1 MTKPLAVIPSFLT
14 RLEDLNV
21 LITCLQ
27 SLKATT
33 TPEQLDIVVV
43 DDGSP
48 NKRVVKALEERCRT
62 LGVELVLREENVGF
76 SRTVNVGLQRA
87 LDEGRDAILIN
98 ADLET
103 PWPGWLELMQ
113 KQRSPDGKDLASVVG
128 GLLTYGNGLIQFA
141 GTSFSY
147 LNRTFFHRYQ
157 FGPGDLPEAQ
167 IPMTCPVTGAFQ
179 FIRHECLQEI
189 GIYDPQ
195 FQMAFEDVDICIRT
209 WKSGRAVVY
218 QPAIRA
224 THHESFFRGRGD
236 PKVRLWEANSWR
248 YFCEKWADEN
258 FAEFIPDLI

>member
-1 MTKPLAVIPSFLT
+1 MPKPLAVIPSFLA

-33 TPEQLDIVVV
+33 TPEQLDILVV

-48 NKRVVKALEERCRT
+48 TEKVVAALEERCET
-62 LGVELVLREENVGF
+62 PGVELVKKPDNSGF
-76 SRTVNVGLQRA
+76 SRTVNVGVQRA

-113 KQRSPDGKDLASVVG
+113 QQRSPDGEELASIVG

-147 LNRTFFHRYQ
+147 LSRTFFHRYQ
-157 FGPGDLPEAQ
+157 YGPGDLPEAHVS
-167 IPMTCPVTGAFQ
+167 MTCPVTGAFQ

-189 GIYDPQ
+189 GVYDDK
-195 FQMAFEDVDICIRT
+195 FQMAFEDVDMCLRA
-209 WKSGRAVVY
+209 WKSGRSVVY
-218 QPAIRA
+218 QPEVRAI
-224 THHESFFRGRGD
+224 HHESFFR
-236 PKVRLWEANSWR
+236 
-248 YFCEKWADEN
+248 
-258 FAEFIPDLI
+258 